1 QLPDT
6 GDEKNK
12 QKTQKKRRIAKK
24 LNKSNES
31 ELKEEE
37 LNESLYKIEIGEM
50 ILDSKFYK
58 ADLTE
63 ITTSSEQ
70 EEQTFW
76 TRFKTHMGANWY
88 WYLLTSIGGAALL
101 VLIFQKQIKNWWNG
115 PAEEEGQ
122 TTDIPEDSEED
133 DKE

>member
-1 QLPDT
+1 PDHKVKPEFLEEIKQSDATLVDLKTLLQKEPKDIITYIARFVYNQLPDT

-63 ITTSSEQ
+63 ITT
-70 EEQTFW
+70 T
-76 TRFKTHMGANWY
+76 
-88 WYLLTSIGGAALL
+88 
-101 VLIFQKQIKNWWNG
+101 
-115 PAEEEGQ
+115 EEEGQ